1 MGLSRWLVPR
11 KALLDLA
18 ASPSTLSEHL
28 LRAHPAQRMGMSS
41 RTGGLPRASMQHP
54 RPVGKASA
62 HVSPDL
68 LSPCSSPHLRRQ
80 RLRSLLRPNT

>member
-28 LRAHPAQRMGMSS
+28 LRAHPAQRMWMAS
-41 RTGGLPRASMQHP
+41 RIGGLPRASMQQGYP
-54 RPVGKASA
+54 KPMGKTAA

-68 LSPCSSPHLRRQ
+68 LSPCSSPHRR
-80 RLRSLLRPNT
+80 